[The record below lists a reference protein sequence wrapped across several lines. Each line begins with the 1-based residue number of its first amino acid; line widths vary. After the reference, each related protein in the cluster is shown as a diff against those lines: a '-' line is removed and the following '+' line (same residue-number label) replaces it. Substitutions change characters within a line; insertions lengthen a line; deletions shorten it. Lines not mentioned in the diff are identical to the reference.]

1 MIALFKVNDRVRD
14 SFRPVKGPKR
24 ANRRILWLKSR
35 EISFLFWGGVGGT
48 QQSFVRRGIA
58 KNNKTRT
65 FPRFFHKHR
74 MHLLAL
80 LSLFTHGNDR
90 FPYPFIY
97 FD

>member
-1 MIALFKVNDRVRD
+1 MAKKVE
-14 SFRPVKGPKR
+14 K
-24 ANRRILWLKSR
+24 
-35 EISFLFWGGVGGT
+35 FLSVLGGGVGGT
-48 QQSFVRRGIA
+48 QQSFVQRGIA
-58 KNNKTRT
+58 KKNKTRT
-65 FPRFFHKHR
+65 FPRLFHKHR

>member
-1 MIALFKVNDRVRD
+1 MAK
-14 SFRPVKGPKR
+14 
-24 ANRRILWLKSR
+24 KSR
-35 EISFLFWGGVGGT
+35 NFFSVLGGGGVGGT

-65 FPRFFHKHR
+65 FPRIFHKHR